1 MILQFIASLCF
12 TLTPSP
18 SCVCEERL
26 TLGHTVSLLKLQ
38 MDTDLL
44 SGDGEPSLVT
54 VTVQT

>member
-26 TLGHTVSLLKLQ
+26 TLGRNVSLLKLQ

-44 SGDGEPSLVT
+44 SRDGDGELSLFRVR
-54 VTVQT
+54 V